1 MPAHP
6 RTCYVMG
13 SARLSLNSAF
23 QRLTSRALTHAPLGV
38 VFFLF
43 FFLVMLVKQATMER
57 LNAMLVVSE
66 GAMVRDT
73 SGEVEFDDA
82 D

>member
-1 MPAHP
+1 MLCDGIS
-6 RTCYVMG
+6 TIVFELC
-13 SARLSLNSAF
+13 LSETRF
-23 QRLTSRALTHAPLGV
+23 TSVLTHAPRAGGG
-38 VFFLF
+38 FFSFF

>member
-1 MPAHP
+1 MLRKGISTIVFELCLRRLAHV
-6 RTCYVMG
+6 RAHTR
-13 SARLSLNSAF
+13 STRWARWGWGFLS
-23 QRLTSRALTHAPLGV
+23 
-38 VFFLF
+38 F
-43 FFLVMLVKQATMER
+43 FFLVLLVKQATMER

-66 GAMVRDT
+66 GAMARDT